1 MAKWNGADRQ
11 VDTETKSICFQSAR
25 RNLSSIGDCIGGRLA
40 PVCPVEYNSVPGDHG
55 CAAKLATGQLLR
67 CTVRAADLCCRS
79 GVGTYNWGFT
89 AESSPDNTSILEQEY
104 GTPVAGKRLTNK
116 LARRRCL
123 VRRGGCHTGGQ

>member
-1 MAKWNGADRQ
+1 MDRFLRIAIPTMFAGLALALLYA
-11 VDTETKSICFQSAR
+11 VFSA
-25 RNLSSIGDCIGGRLA
+25 SSKGSNRD
-40 PVCPVEYNSVPGDHG
+40 PV
-55 CAAKLATGQLLR
+55 AKLATGQLLR